1 MLLLHIL
8 LFLLKL
14 IGIVLLVILG
24 LIVLILAIVLFT
36 PVRYRIGASKYQS
49 IQAEGKVTW
58 LFRLIEMMFKL
69 DTGAEE
75 GKRLHLSFRIAW
87 LRLYDNQEPK
97 EQRIKQKK
105 TRKTKPKTEPEQ
117 ADAKVQTSKSEQAEI
132 NTRSPKSEQ
141 AAEAKN
147 ETPRLV
153 QPEMPKTEQ
162 KTAQNQEFAKPQG
175 DPLHEKESEDEDK
188 AESLIEGPKESIV
201 EKLLRLV
208 KGFVGRILAL
218 IRGIFSV
225 ICSILSIPSKI
236 MEGLGKLEN
245 LLTRI
250 REKKEA
256 FLKFYYEEKNHQWFT
271 VFWQRLKKLLLKIL
285 PKADKLY
292 LHFGFDDPAATGQV
306 LGGLSILYPVCGEK
320 MELCPEFGEEIL
332 EGEAKFHGHIRPV
345 VLVVFAVKSFLN
357 KQFFAIVKQFK
368 GLLRGE

>member
-24 LIVLILAIVLFT
+24 LIVLILAVVLFT
-36 PVRYRIGASKYQS
+36 PVRYRIGASKYQT

-75 GKRLHLSFRIAW
+75 GKRLHLSFRVAW
-87 LRLYDNQEPK
+87 HRFYDNQKPK

-105 TRKTKPKTEPEQ
+105 TRKTKSKQ
-117 ADAKVQTSKSEQAEI
+117 ATVQKDAKAQTSKSGQAVKTEQASKVED
-132 NTRSPKSEQ
+132 
-141 AAEAKN
+141 
-147 ETPRLV
+147 ETPKLA
-153 QPEMPKTEQ
+153 QPEMSKTGH
-162 KTAQNQEFAKPQG
+162 KSTQNQEFTKPQ
-175 DPLHEKESEDEDK
+175 DSRIYENKSKDENETK
-188 AESLIEGPKESIV
+188 PPIEGPKESV
-201 EKLLRLV
+201 LEKIIRLI
-208 KGFVGRILAL
+208 KGFTGKVLSL
-218 IRGIFSV
+218 IRGIFS
-225 ICSILSIPSKI
+225 IIFSILRIPSKI
-236 MEGLGKLEN
+236 MEGLEKLEN

-256 FLKFYYEEKNHQWFT
+256 FLKFYYEEQNHRWFT
-271 VFWQRLKKLLLKIL
+271 AFWQRLKKLLLKIL

-292 LHFGFDDPAATGQV
+292 LHFGFDDPATTGQV

-332 EGEAKFHGHIRPV
+332 EGEAKFHGSIRPV
-345 VLVVFAVKSFLN
+345 VLVIFAVKSFLN

-368 GLLRGE
+368 CLLRGE